1 MVKRAKVQYEK
12 LSLSSACE
20 ATLEID
26 NTGMITATLE
36 VSHTTM
42 DLMAGQLPS
51 MTRNPKI
58 MSNMGDSAPKCLI
71 FRPEFNE

>member
-12 LSLSSACE
+12 LSLSSVCE
-20 ATLEID
+20 ATLE
-26 NTGMITATLE
+26 ITATLE
-36 VSHTTM
+36 VSHTMM

-71 FRPEFNE
+71 FRPGFNE